1 LDERQCLLVLNAA
14 TRALELG
21 APFNRWITI
30 LWERGQVPT
39 EQATA
44 ATTQFISRYGD
55 FHRRFGEKARWSYVH
70 EGGSKNGIHAHILLH
85 VPERLDLLFRTRPRA
100 WVAAIAPGGYSKG
113 MVMAKRAPTL
123 PDSDIARYTA
133 WLEAR
138 VHYMLKSADPQL
150 EAQLDLLGRGPQ
162 SWGVQSFVI
171 GKRAAAWQD
180 HNRRALADSSTGG

>member
-1 LDERQCLLVLNAA
+1 LTERQCLVVLNAA

-21 APFNRWITI
+21 EPFNRWITI
-30 LWERGQVPT
+30 LWERGQVPP

-44 ATTQFISRYGD
+44 ATTQFLSRCGD
-55 FHRRFGEKARWSYVH
+55 FLRRFGEKARWSYVH

-113 MVMAKRAPTL
+113 MVMAKRAPAL
-123 PDSDIARYTA
+123 PDSDAARYA
-133 WLEAR
+133 VWLEAR

-150 EAQLDLLGRGPQ
+150 ESQLDLLGRGPQ
-162 SWGVQSFVI
+162 PWGVKSFVI

-180 HNRRALADSSTGG
+180 HNRRGLADSSTGG